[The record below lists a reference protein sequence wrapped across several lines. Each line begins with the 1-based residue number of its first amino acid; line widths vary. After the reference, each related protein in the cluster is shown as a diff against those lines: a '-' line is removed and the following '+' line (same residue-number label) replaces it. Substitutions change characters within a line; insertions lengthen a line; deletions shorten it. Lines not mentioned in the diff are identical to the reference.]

1 LLTKLVLQRESFG
14 YKNTKVLKDIS
25 LSIKKGEKVALLG
38 KSGSGK
44 STLLK
49 KLYELDSEEIS
60 YIPQELGLVE
70 NLSVFHNIY
79 ISNLDKN
86 STIYNIRN
94 LLRPAQKEID
104 IILPILKNLHI
115 GELIFKKN
123 GELSGGQKQRTAI
136 ARAVQQNRKILLADE
151 PISALDEFIT
161 KKALAVIF
169 ERFET
174 IVCALHNVDIA
185 LESFDRVIGIK
196 NGKIILDR
204 QCKEISQS
212 DTKELYNVCDEYL

>member
-1 LLTKLVLQRESFG
+1 MTKLILQRESFG
-14 YKNTKVLKDIS
+14 YKNAKVLEDIS
-25 LSIKKGEKVALLG
+25 LSIQKGEKVALLG

-49 KLYELDSEEIS
+49 KLYELNSENIS

-79 ISNLDKN
+79 ISSLDKN

-94 LLRPAQKEID
+94 LLKPAQKEID
-104 IILPILKNLHI
+104 IILPILKNLHM
-115 GELIFKKN
+115 GELIFKKS

-136 ARAVQQNRKILLADE
+136 ARAMLQNRKILLADE

-169 ERFET
+169 EQFET

-185 LESFDRVIGIK
+185 LEYFDRVIGIK
-196 NGKIILDR
+196 DGKIVLDAK
-204 QCKEISQS
+204 CKKISQS
-212 DTKELYNVCDEYL
+212 DTKELYSVCDEYL